1 MLKLFLIITLFFN
14 SFLFAEKFTKEE
26 RNFLKSIK
34 EIKMCINNDWIPIEF
49 RGENGKA
56 KGISIDT
63 LRIVADKLHIKLNF
77 IKTDSWPQSQQF
89 LKEKKCDILPSAI
102 KTDERLKYA
111 IFTKPYLNYKL
122 AIITKDDKPLVQNL
136 ESILDK
142 TMVRKKGSGLISKL
156 KKLYPN
162 IKIKET
168 DNFEETF
175 KMVANGEAYYTI
187 ATLPVVEYYK
197 NRYKLKNLQIAGY
210 TDLIYK
216 LGIAVRKDK
225 PLLRNI
231 LYKTLK
237 TIPKITQKIIYAK
250 WVKKP
255 INNYDKY
262 REIILTIIIIF
273 FVIIMFFL
281 YKNYY
286 LNKEIEKATKLL
298 KEKNKILE
306 EKNANIQVLLDATME
321 GILIT
326 ENFIIK
332 GVNKSALK
340 IGGFDNANEVIG
352 KNLLS
357 LLGTPNDVQKVSKQ
371 IKENNEIEPY
381 EVIGKKKDG
390 STYIALAQGKN
401 LIINGKNL
409 RVSTFIDLT
418 TTKEKDKLIFQQSK
432 MAAMGEMIGNI
443 AHQWRQPL
451 NSLSLYIS
459 NCQLDYEFGDLTQE
473 KMEEFQKKSNELIQK
488 MSQTINDFRNFLSP
502 NKQKEKFSVLK
513 IIEDSLRFIEGSF
526 KANDIQIINHIVN
539 DIEIEGFPNEL
550 IQVLL
555 NIFNNSK
562 DALKEREK
570 ENRKI
575 ILNLIETDKEIQ
587 IIIKDNG
594 GGIPEKII
602 DRVCEPYFTTKFKS
616 EGTGLGLYMSKM
628 IIETSFKGK
637 LFIENIEQGLKTTI
651 ILNK

>member
-14 SFLFAEKFTKEE
+14 SFLFAETFTKEE
-26 RNFLKSIK
+26 KNFLKSLK
-34 EIKMCINNDWIPIEF
+34 EIKVCVNNDWIPIEF
-49 RGENGKA
+49 RDNKGVP

-63 LRIVADKLHIKLNF
+63 LKIVADKLQIKLNF
-77 IKTDSWPQSQQF
+77 IKTDSWFQSQQF
-89 LKEKKCDILPSAI
+89 LKEKKCDILPSAV

-162 IKIKET
+162 INIKET

-175 KMVANGEAYYTI
+175 KMISNGEAYYTI

-197 NRYKLKNLQIAGY
+197 NRYKLKNLQLAGY

-225 PLLRNI
+225 PLLRSI
-231 LYKTLK
+231 LCKTLQ
-237 TIPKITQKIIYAK
+237 TIPKITQKIIYEK
-250 WVKKP
+250 WTKKP

-262 REIILTIIIIF
+262 RKIILTLIIILFIIIIF
-273 FVIIMFFL
+273 FI

-286 LNKEIEKATKLL
+286 LNKQIEKATKLL
-298 KEKNKILE
+298 KEQNRVLE

-321 GILIT
+321 GIVIT

-332 GVNKSALK
+332 SVNKSALK
-340 IGGFDNANEVIG
+340 IAGFDNENEVIG

-357 LLGTPNDVQKVSKQ
+357 LLGTPNDVQKVTKQ
-371 IKENNEIEPY
+371 IKENEMEPY

-401 LIINGKNL
+401 LIIDGKKL

-418 TTKEKDKLIFQQSK
+418 ATKEKDKLIFQQSK

-451 NSLSLYIS
+451 NALSLYIS

-473 KMEEFQKKSNELIQK
+473 KMEEFQNKSNELIQK

-502 NKQKEKFSVLK
+502 NKKKEKFSILK

-555 NIFNNSK
+555 NILNNSK
-562 DALKEREK
+562 DALKTRK
-570 ENRKI
+570 IENRKI
-575 ILNLIETDKEIQ
+575 ILNLIETDKEIK

-594 GGIPEKII
+594 GGIPEEII

-628 IIETSFKGK
+628 IIETSFQGK
-637 LFIENIEQGLKTTI
+637 LLMENIEQGLKTTI